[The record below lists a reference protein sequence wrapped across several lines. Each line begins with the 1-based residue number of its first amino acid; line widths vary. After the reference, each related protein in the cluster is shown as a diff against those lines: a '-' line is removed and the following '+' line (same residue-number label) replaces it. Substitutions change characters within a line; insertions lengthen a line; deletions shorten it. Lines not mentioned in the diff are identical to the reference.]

1 MPSFDITKFQSNIVQ
16 KGTMKTNHFEVNITR
31 PKFFD
36 LDSELLSFRA
46 ESAKI
51 PGVTLDS
58 TDNRIYGY
66 GPRQKFA
73 TNIHFSDVSVS
84 FIETADLTIYKTFT
98 EWINGIFNFDNGV
111 SGKPTYSVA
120 YKDDYAVI
128 VQILIYGPRGP
139 QGGLLS
145 TVNLIDAFPL
155 AVSDSRL
162 DWSENNQLLKTNVT
176 FAYSRI
182 LINPGT
188 APPNV
193 ASRVGREDY
202 IAPPPPVPPPGVPP
216 IDVRR
221 ILT

>member
-16 KGTMKTNHFEVNITR
+16 KGTMKTNHFEVRITP
-31 PKFFD
+31 PKVLNN

-66 GPRQKFA
+66 DPRQKFA

-98 EWINGIFNFDNGV
+98 KWINGIFNFDSGV

-120 YKDDYAVI
+120 YKDDYAVT
-128 VQILIYGPRGP
+128 VRILIYNA
-139 QGGLLS
+139 QGNLLS
-145 TVNLIDAFPL
+145 IVNLIDAFPL

-162 DWSENNQLLKTNVT
+162 DWSEHNQILKTNVT

-182 LINPGT
+182 Q
-188 APPNV
+188 
-193 ASRVGREDY
+193 
-202 IAPPPPVPPPGVPP
+202 
-216 IDVRR
+216 IDSESIDERK
-221 ILT
+221 IPTQNKHNKI